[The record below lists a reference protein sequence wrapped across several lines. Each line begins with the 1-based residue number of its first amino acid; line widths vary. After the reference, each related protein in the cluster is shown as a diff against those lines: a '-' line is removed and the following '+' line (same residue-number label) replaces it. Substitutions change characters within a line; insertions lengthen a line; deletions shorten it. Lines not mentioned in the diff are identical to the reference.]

1 MVDDKIRWNCRAPI
15 LAFGEFMLITD
26 NRIRNGWVL
35 SATPKKTIVASVTE
49 ETEEKGKKKTRTRR
63 ATTRGRKKSTA
74 ELQDDDTKLSTIGS
88 ISEQEVSDLEASIDN
103 SEKPKRRAR
112 RKGIQ
117 QC

>member
-1 MVDDKIRWNCRAPI
+1 
-15 LAFGEFMLITD
+15 MLITD

-35 SATPKKTIVASVTE
+35 SATSKKTIVASVTE
-49 ETEEKGKKKTRTRR
+49 ETEEKGTKKTRTRR

-74 ELQDDDTKLSTIGS
+74 ESQDDDAKLSTIGS

-112 RKGIQ
+112 KKGIE